1 MLRCLVW
8 WENWEAAD
16 MALKG
21 KSNIPGSGGRFGYSD
36 MLLCIHLT
44 WSVLLFCSNTSLLK
58 SFKWRKCGVLSDAA
72 LATISHSWICM
83 LWKLNCG
90 TSHFKVKLNDL
101 KMDPSSPVLPAT
113 ILEQTASRLGCSPAD
128 KKLAFHLDEEDEL
141 KHLRECFCIP
151 KVKDLPPSENY
162 NYSAMV
168 WGEGERFS
176 SSAYVYHKSLEI
188 IVTYEIIEQLQSY
201 LSTVC
206 PWCY

>member
-1 MLRCLVW
+1 M
-8 WENWEAAD
+8 
-16 MALKG
+16 
-21 KSNIPGSGGRFGYSD
+21 
-36 MLLCIHLT
+36 
-44 WSVLLFCSNTSLLK
+44 
-58 SFKWRKCGVLSDAA
+58 
-72 LATISHSWICM
+72 
-83 LWKLNCG
+83 
-90 TSHFKVKLNDL
+90 KLNDL

-162 NYSAMV
+162 NYSGMV